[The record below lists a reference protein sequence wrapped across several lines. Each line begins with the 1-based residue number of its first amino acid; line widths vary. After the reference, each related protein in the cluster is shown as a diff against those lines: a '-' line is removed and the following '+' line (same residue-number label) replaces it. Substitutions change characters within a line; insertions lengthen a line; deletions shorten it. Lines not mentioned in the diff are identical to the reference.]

1 MPRCHI
7 SKWPDRCKKML
18 ARGGGAFIGSVC
30 FVGNPG
36 RRRKDAAGEIAR
48 NRELKVKR
56 GILSV
61 RVVGRMNACSPAT
74 VSAKVVQAQGNGKE
88 SPVFFRFHFP
98 HSPHFPHFPHFPHEI
113 AIFRMNLHV
122 LAIRLHRVA
131 CAAWC

>member
-1 MPRCHI
+1 
-7 SKWPDRCKKML
+7 ML

-61 RVVGRMNACSPAT
+61 KVVGRVNACSPAT
-74 VSAKVVQAQGNGKE
+74 VPAKVVQAQGNGKE
-88 SPVFFRFHFP
+88 RPVIFKFHSHTPHFP
-98 HSPHFPHFPHFPHEI
+98 HSQHSQHFPHEL

-131 CAAWC
+131 CPVRC

>member
-74 VSAKVVQAQGNGKE
+74 VSAKVVQAQGYGKE
-88 SPVFFRFHFP
+88 RPVIFKFYSHTL
-98 HSPHFPHFPHFPHEI
+98 HFPHEL

-131 CAAWC
+131 CPAWC